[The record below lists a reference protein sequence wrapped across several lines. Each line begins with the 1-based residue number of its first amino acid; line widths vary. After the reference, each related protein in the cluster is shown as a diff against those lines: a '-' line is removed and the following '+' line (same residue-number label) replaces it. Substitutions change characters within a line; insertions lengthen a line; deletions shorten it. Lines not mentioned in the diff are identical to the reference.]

1 MSRKHIAGKIA
12 GNTAIAG
19 SLWEMF
25 NGVKGVKVK
34 VNYLMSLV
42 MDVDTQAQMTF
53 KLVLL
58 KHANTPAVTID
69 IFQHY

>member
-1 MSRKHIAGKIA
+1 MIVRLVFCIKIA

-19 SLWEMF
+19 SLWKMF

-42 MDVDTQAQMTF
+42 IDVDT
-53 KLVLL
+53 
-58 KHANTPAVTID
+58 
-69 IFQHY
+69 